1 LDKKSLSMKLKN
13 RVGIVI
19 AASIATTSL
28 FSLGG
33 YLRNSQI
40 FMPSEYKLIKKIV
53 NKLSKKN
60 DLGKREIGF
69 HITAGDIASYYAK
82 ELGLCKKD
90 AKKTCYYHSYLNPFK
105 KHPNPEINEI
115 INLSYLSGSGYAW
128 ASPLGAVRI
137 SHNLFRIIE
146 EKENQMACIVAH
158 EIVHIMNLDAFND
171 SVRLNEEAKGLKEE
185 KRKEISAQISR
196 QSETDADK
204 YAQEMTI
211 RAGYP
216 KDSCIEALDHLMKT
230 RSLPKITKLD
240 EHPPAPKRLSAL
252 KEALPT
258 QLDQIAKAAS
268 EETLIKWRYDR
279 DLNYLK
285 FIPQ

>member
-1 LDKKSLSMKLKN
+1 MKLKKK
-13 RVGIVI
+13 I
-19 AASIATTSL
+19 AITIASSIATASL
-28 FSLGG
+28 FYFGSQ
-33 YLRNSQI
+33 LRNSQL
-40 FMPSEYKLIKKIV
+40 FMPSEYKLIKNIV
-53 NKLSKKN
+53 NKLAKNN
-60 DLGKREIGF
+60 DLGDREIGF

-90 AKKTCYYHSYLNPFK
+90 DKKSCYYHSYLNPFK

-128 ASPLGAVRI
+128 ASALGAVRI

-158 EIVHIMNLDAFND
+158 ELVHIMNLDAFND

-216 KDSCIEALDHLMKT
+216 KDSCIQALDHLMKT

-240 EHPPAPKRLSAL
+240 EHPSAPKRLSAL

-258 QLDQIAKAAS
+258 QLDQIPKAAP

>member
-1 LDKKSLSMKLKN
+1 MIN
-13 RVGIVI
+13 REKIGITFAAAFS
-19 AASIATTSL
+19 AASLLLIGSH
-28 FSLGG
+28 
-33 YLRNSQI
+33 LRNSQL
-40 FMPSEYKLIKKIV
+40 FMPSEYKLIKNIV
-53 NKLSKKN
+53 NKLAKNN
-60 DLGKREIGF
+60 DLGDREIGF

-90 AKKTCYYHSYLNPFK
+90 DKKSCYYHSYLNPFK

-128 ASPLGAVRI
+128 ASALGAVRI
-137 SHNLFRIIE
+137 SHNFFRIIE

-158 EIVHIMNLDAFND
+158 ELAHIINLDTFNN
-171 SVRLNEEAKGLKEE
+171 SVRLNEEAQGFKDE
-185 KRKEISAQISR
+185 KRKELSAQFSR
-196 QSETDADK
+196 QSELDADK
-204 YAQEMTI
+204 YAQEMI
-211 RAGYP
+211 IKAGYP
-216 KDSCIEALDHLMKT
+216 KGSCIEALDHLMKT
-230 RSLPKITKLD
+230 RSLPKITKID

-258 QLDQIAKAAS
+258 QLDQIAKAAP

-285 FIPQ
+285 FIPK